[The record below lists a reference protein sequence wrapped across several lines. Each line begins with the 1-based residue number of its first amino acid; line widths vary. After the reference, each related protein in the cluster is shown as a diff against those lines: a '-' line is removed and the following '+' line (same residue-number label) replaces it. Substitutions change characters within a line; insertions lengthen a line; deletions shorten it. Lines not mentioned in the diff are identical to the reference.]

1 MGSRLISIGMKR
13 RALLAG
19 IPMALFA
26 GCTDLVV
33 NGEAE
38 FEAQTATVSEEAR
51 SETNYEEVE
60 IQESTVERE
69 LPAGRTVRVV
79 NALAEYSRTVETGL
93 GVSGELA
100 RFTAVAT
107 PEVDIAGQAMNPV
120 ADMDNDELAERV
132 QQQYDNVQNIESVG
146 DRTQTVADT
155 ETTVSKYDAEAQTNG
170 QNVDINI
177 HICRIQSE
185 GDFVICAAVHPRDID
200 EESRINTL
208 LAGIQHPSGSSS
220 GSSTNSSSE

>member
-1 MGSRLISIGMKR
+1 MKR

-26 GCTDLVV
+26 GCTSLVV
-33 NGEAE
+33 DGEAE
-38 FEAQTATVSEEAR
+38 FEAQTATVSESAR
-51 SETNYEEVE
+51 SETDYEEVE
-60 IQESTVERE
+60 VTENTVERE

-79 NALAEYSRTVETGL
+79 NSLAEYSRTVNTGL

-132 QQQYDNVQNIESVG
+132 QQQYDNVRNIESVG
-146 DRTQTVADT
+146 DRTTTVGDT

-177 HICRIQSE
+177 HICRIQNE

-200 EESRINTL
+200 EESRVDTL
-208 LAGIQHPSGSSS
+208 LAGIQHP
-220 GSSTNSSSE
+220 TNSSSE

>member
-1 MGSRLISIGMKR
+1 MKR

-26 GCTDLVV
+26 GCTSLVV
-33 NGEAE
+33 DGEAE
-38 FEAQTATVSEEAR
+38 FEAQTAVVSEDAR
-51 SETNYEEVE
+51 SETGYEEVGVE
-60 IQESTVERE
+60 NSTVERE
-69 LPAGRTVRVV
+69 LPAGRTVRVTNV
-79 NALAEYSRTVETGL
+79 LAEYSRTVDIGL
-93 GVSGELA
+93 GLSGELA

-132 QQQYDNVQNIESVG
+132 QQQYDNVQNVESVG
-146 DRTQTVADT
+146 DRTTAVGDT

-170 QNVDINI
+170 ESVDITI

-185 GDFVICAAVHPRDID
+185 GDFVICAGVHPHDID
-200 EESRINTL
+200 EESRIDTL
-208 LAGIQHPSGSSS
+208 LAGIQHPADR
-220 GSSTNSSSE
+220 

>member
-1 MGSRLISIGMKR
+1 MKR

-19 IPMALFA
+19 VPMALFA
-26 GCTDLVV
+26 GCTSLVV
-33 NGEAE
+33 DGEAE

-51 SETNYEEVE
+51 SEAGYEEVE
-60 IQESTVERE
+60 VTESAVERE
-69 LPAGRTVRVV
+69 LPAGRKVRVINV
-79 NALAEYSRTVETGL
+79 LAEYSRTVDIGL
-93 GVSGELA
+93 GLSGELA

-132 QQQYDNVQNIESVG
+132 QQQYDNVQNVESVG
-146 DRTQTVADT
+146 DRTTAVGDT

-170 QNVDINI
+170 ESVDINI

-185 GDFVICAAVHPRDID
+185 GDFIICAGVHPREID
-200 EESRINTL
+200 EDSRIDTL
-208 LAGIQHPSGSSS
+208 LAGIQHPARR
-220 GSSTNSSSE
+220 